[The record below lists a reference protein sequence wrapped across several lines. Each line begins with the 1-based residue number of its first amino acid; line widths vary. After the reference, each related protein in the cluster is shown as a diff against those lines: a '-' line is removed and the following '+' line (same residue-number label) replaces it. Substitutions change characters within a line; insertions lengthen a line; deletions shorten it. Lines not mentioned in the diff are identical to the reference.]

1 MKEVFKLEQEIKL
14 TNENFMRMHEKIEKN
29 KLQITNLQVGFKNIE
44 EEQVRQDTEIKELM
58 VSRELSE
65 ATLKFIIKESVNEAV
80 EPLLHRINALEKDVS
95 KLETEKY
102 KNAYETV
109 KWISIAGG
117 SVIIA
122 FVVGELIK
130 AIVN

>member
-1 MKEVFKLEQEIKL
+1 MEQEIKL

-44 EEQVRQDTEIKELM
+44 EEQVRQDSEIKELM

-80 EPLLHRINALEKDVS
+80 EPLLDRINTLEKDVS
-95 KLETEKY
+95 NLETEKY

>member
-1 MKEVFKLEQEIKL
+1 MEQEIKL

-29 KLQITNLQVGFKNIE
+29 KLQIANLQVGFKNIE
-44 EEQVRQDTEIKELM
+44 EEQVRQDSEIKELM

-80 EPLLHRINALEKDVS
+80 EPLLDRINTLEKDVS
-95 KLETEKY
+95 NLETEKY

>member
-1 MKEVFKLEQEIKL
+1 MEQEIKL

-29 KLQITNLQVGFKNIE
+29 KLQIANLQVGFKNIE
-44 EEQVRQDTEIKELM
+44 EEQVRQDSEIKELM

-80 EPLLHRINALEKDVS
+80 EPLLDRINALEKDVS

>member
-1 MKEVFKLEQEIKL
+1 
-14 TNENFMRMHEKIEKN
+14 MRMHEKIEKN

-80 EPLLHRINALEKDVS
+80 EPLLDRINALEKDVS